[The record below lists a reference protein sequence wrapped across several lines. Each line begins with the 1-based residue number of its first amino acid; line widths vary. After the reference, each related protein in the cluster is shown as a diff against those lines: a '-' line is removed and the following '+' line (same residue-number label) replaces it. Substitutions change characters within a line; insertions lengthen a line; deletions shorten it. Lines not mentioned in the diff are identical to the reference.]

1 MVGIIYEKY
10 HFFEIKKI
18 LLLFKKIQHRKAQ
31 KDIADR
37 MIFVENFENE
47 G

>member
-10 HFFEIKKI
+10 HFIEIKKI
-18 LLLFKKIQHRKAQ
+18 LLFLKKFQHRKAQ
-31 KDIADR
+31 KDIADT

-47 G
+47 R